1 MTNDVTT
8 RVIPRAGTW
17 GCSRRTER
25 VKGKWM
31 FLPEHPRTNGCPSRK
46 KLTQVQKYGLAM
58 QGTLEKTECYLWGQ
72 WLTLPNN
79 HKVPTCL
86 STVKFS
92 TSISNLKVQ
101 KWAWIL
107 QEFRFDEKYI
117 HRPASRCYR
126 ELAVLDS
133 CLVTEVLSAIGVL
146 ILFLS
151 QETGNQ
157 ICPGVTF
164 LRATVPH

>member
-8 RVIPRAGTW
+8 QVIPRAGTW
-17 GCSRRTER
+17 GCSGRTER
-25 VKGKWM
+25 VRGKCM
-31 FLPEHPRTNGCPSRK
+31 SLPEHPRTNDSPARK
-46 KLTQVQKYGLAM
+46 KLAQVQKDGLAV
-58 QGTLEKTECYLWGQ
+58 QGTLEKSDCYLWGQ
-72 WLTLPNN
+72 WLTLPNS

-92 TSISNLKVQ
+92 SSISNLKAQ
-101 KWAWIL
+101 KWARIL
-107 QEFRFDEKYI
+107 QEFRFNVKYI

-133 CLVTEVLSAIGVL
+133 CLMTEVLSAIGVL

-151 QETGNQ
+151 QESGN
-157 ICPGVTF
+157 
-164 LRATVPH
+164 